1 MKKITL
7 LYAESQP
14 ETLQLVPH
22 LSKLLQHYGYES
34 YLINITDKEQ
44 PILDSELK
52 ASKMMIVLGGD
63 GSILHAAH
71 LEQAQG
77 TPILGINFGRVGYLT
92 ELEPDELEQELPYYL
107 NGDKSIWIDERSM
120 LQATIANGEEQQE
133 FQALN
138 DIMIARGTWPRGV
151 YVRTWIDEL
160 FFDTFYGDGLI
171 LSTAT
176 GSTAYNISVG
186 GPILH
191 PKIEGCILTPIAPHL
206 ASNRAVVIPLQ
217 STIQLQIATNSQDGV
232 FSADGQWNCEL
243 KDGAVVTIQK
253 SPNITRFIR
262 RKPRTHFY
270 QVIRGHQNDGEDKTL
285 S

>member
-1 MKKITL
+1 MNKIAL
-7 LYAESQP
+7 LYEESQP
-14 ETLQLVPH
+14 ETLQLIPH
-22 LSKLLQHYGYES
+22 LTTLLQHYGYAT
-34 YLINITDKEQ
+34 YIINISDEEQ
-44 PILDSELK
+44 KIQAQELK
-52 ASKMMIVLGGD
+52 ESKMLIVLGGD

-71 LEQAQG
+71 LCEAQG

-107 NGDKSIWIDERSM
+107 NGDPSIWIDERSM
-120 LQATIANGEEQQE
+120 LQATITHNNEQQE
-133 FQALN
+133 FHALN

-151 YVRTWIDEL
+151 YVHTWIDEL
-160 FFDTFYGDGLI
+160 FFDTFYGDGII

-176 GSTAYNISVG
+176 GSTAYNLSVG

-206 ASNRAVVIPLQ
+206 ASNQALIVPLQ
-217 STIQLQIATNSQDGV
+217 STIQLQIVTNTQNGV
-232 FSADGQWNCEL
+232 FSADGQWNSEL
-243 KDGAVVTIQK
+243 KDGAAVTIQK

-270 QVIRGHQNDGEDKTL
+270 QVIRGHQNEEEEKPQ
-285 S
+285 